1 MGKVRDLIERA
12 KEVMAQH
19 PKGLALDDQGQF
31 YPDPR
36 PMQPPVGYKRQPN
49 MWDIVRE
56 QVKRIS
62 EDAGREGFDTIEE
75 ANDFYMG
82 DDDEPYSGYEVEEER
97 EVPFA
102 VLRQRE
108 KEAAEAEKKAA
119 DAAKAP
125 APQQPPG
132 EPVKTA

>member
-1 MGKVRDLIERA
+1 MGIIKDMINRA

-19 PKGLALDDQGQF
+19 PKGLALDENGQF

-49 MWDIVRE
+49 MWEIVRE
-56 QVKRIS
+56 QVRRVS

-82 DDDEPYSGYEVEEER
+82 EDDEPYSGYEVEEER

-108 KEAAEAEKKAA
+108 KDAAEAEKKAP
-119 DAAKAP
+119 DASKAP
-125 APQQPPG
+125 LPPQPPG
-132 EPVKTA
+132 EPGETA